1 MQVIHSS
8 SFIFPPAP
16 FAFWVASGNQSN
28 APRRD
33 PRSGLFPVRAF
44 LRLARQTL
52 RPDSVYTP
60 MLTTTTTSTST
71 RALHH
76 ESLRPRFSRYGGGGV
91 RPPSHSP
98 SPLQKAAQLP
108 PHRLQYARKNVSRKM
123 SIKHKTLGW
132 MVIDSSWKVW
142 MRFISVW
149 GLGVMEPWE
158 QAVTSGL
165 LVFPTFAHLQGPLT
179 EVCFQVVFYATSL
192 FLFLIAMVQLPSYVS
207 FAVQRLCFYV
217 TGHNRAKQAAASTWE
232 GGQQQQTLPFE
243 PPRVLRGPAGA
254 MN

>member
-1 MQVIHSS
+1 
-8 SFIFPPAP
+8 
-16 FAFWVASGNQSN
+16 
-28 APRRD
+28 
-33 PRSGLFPVRAF
+33 
-44 LRLARQTL
+44 
-52 RPDSVYTP
+52 

-76 ESLRPRFSRYGGGGV
+76 ESLRPRFSRYGGGGGGS
-91 RPPSHSP
+91 PPSHSP
-98 SPLQKAAQLP
+98 SPLHEAAQLP

-132 MVIDSSWKVW
+132 MVIDSAWKVW

-158 QAVTSGL
+158 QAVTI
-165 LVFPTFAHLQGPLT
+165 
-179 EVCFQVVFYATSL
+179 VFYATLL

-217 TGHNRAKQAAASTWE
+217 TGHDRAKQAAASTWD